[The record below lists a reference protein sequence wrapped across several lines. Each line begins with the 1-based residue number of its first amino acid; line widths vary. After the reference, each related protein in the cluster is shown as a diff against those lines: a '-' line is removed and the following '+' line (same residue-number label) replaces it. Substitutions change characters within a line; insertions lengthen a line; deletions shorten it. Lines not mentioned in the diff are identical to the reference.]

1 MTTGGMFDLSGKVAL
16 ITGATG
22 GIGGSIARALHRQ
35 GATIALSGTRPDA
48 LEAMCR
54 EFPDRCGAFPCNL
67 TDRPDADRL
76 IPAVEAAFGRVDI
89 LVNNAG
95 ITRDGLLIRISD
107 QDWDDVIALNLTA
120 SFRLTRSA
128 LRGMLKRR
136 SGRIISISSVIGIA
150 GNPGQANYAASK
162 AGLMAMTRTLAKEV
176 ASRSITANCVAPGY
190 IATPMT
196 SALNEKQVEVIMKD
210 VPSDRLGTPDEVAAA
225 VVFLASNEAAYVT
238 GQTLEVNGGMHM

>member
-1 MTTGGMFDLSGKVAL
+1 MFDLTGKVAL

-35 GATIALSGTRPDA
+35 GATLALSSTRREA
-48 LEAMCR
+48 LEAMCA
-54 EFPDRCGAFPCNL
+54 EFGERCAVFPCVL
-67 TDRPDADRL
+67 TDRAEADKL
-76 IPAVEAAFGRVDI
+76 IPAVEAALGRVDI

-120 SFRLTRSA
+120 TFRLTRAA

-136 SGRIISISSVIGIA
+136 AGRIISISSVIGIA

-162 AGLMAMTRTLAKEV
+162 AGVMAMTRTLAKEV

-190 IATPMT
+190 IDTPMT
-196 SALNEKQVEVIMKD
+196 SSLNEKQVAVIMKD
-210 VPSDRLGTPDEVAAA
+210 VPSDRLGTPDEVSAA
-225 VVFLASNEAAYVT
+225 VVFLASDEAAYVT